1 MIKINKGIEMPKTT
15 QGRPS
20 KYPFEKMEV
29 GDSFEYP
36 KGIYKG
42 SLLSAAKNWAKRNN
56 KKWDFSVRTIDGKF
70 RLWRTK

>member
-15 QGRPS
+15 QGR
-20 KYPFEKMEV
+20 KTVYPFAKMEV

-36 KGIYKG
+36 DGILKG
-42 SLLSAAKNWAKRNN
+42 SLLWAAKSWAKRNK

-70 RLWRTK
+70 RLWRTR